1 MFTIPVPMA
10 AKFGWIVAYNER
22 LPTKVRDSLFLWSYG
37 SYVAISTT
45 TILGKL
51 VSYIST
57 TAVPMANI
65 LDRLVTYFEG
75 LLWI

>member
-1 MFTIPVPMA
+1 MSTIPVPMA

-22 LPTKVRDSLFLWSYG
+22 LPTKVRDSLFLW